1 MYVDYRR
8 QLSLAIFL
16 VLLTGGLALRNP
28 VFASPGN
35 LRDIC
40 VNASHLGIA
49 ALGMFLVILIGQIDV
64 SVGAILAICSTLA
77 GLMAKQGIP
86 TPVVLLAAFLAGAVL
101 GGINGLIVAGLRIHS
116 IVVTLGTASIYRGL
130 LIKATGGSWIY
141 GLPAQFMAFGQGKLL
156 GVPFPVI
163 TLLVVYLLAA
173 FLLSRIPGGRA
184 LFAVG
189 SNPDA
194 ARLAGL
200 RVARVQILA
209 FVLVIAV
216 AVMSTLSDTFLTVD
230 NLLNAT
236 RFMTEIGLVALG
248 MTLVMITGG
257 IDLSVGAVIALTA
270 VVVGLLIQ
278 AGIGAWPA
286 AVIGLCLGALL
297 GALNGFVITRVGLP
311 PIIVTLATL
320 AIYRGVAYG
329 ISAARAF
336 PIPDSLS
343 VLGQGYLGPLPVQ
356 LLLFLAGAAGVWL
369 VLARTTFG
377 RTLYALGVNETAARF
392 AGLHVDRV
400 KLAAY
405 AVSGLLSAVAVVI
418 FISRVSSA
426 KANAGEGYEL
436 DAITIVVL
444 GGGSV
449 AGGAAGS
456 SARCSAW
463 PSSASPGTG

>member
-1 MYVDYRR
+1 MAAR
-8 QLSLAIFL
+8 SS
-16 VLLTGGLALRNP
+16 N
-28 VFASPGN
+28 SPPAWATN
-35 LRDIC
+35 
-40 VNASHLGIA
+40 
-49 ALGMFLVILIGQIDV
+49 
-64 SVGAILAICSTLA
+64 
-77 GLMAKQGIP
+77 
-86 TPVVLLAAFLAGAVL
+86 VLLAV
-101 GGINGLIVAGLRIHS
+101 
-116 IVVTLGTASIYRGL
+116 
-130 LIKATGGSWIY
+130 
-141 GLPAQFMAFGQGKLL
+141 
-156 GVPFPVI
+156 
-163 TLLVVYLLAA
+163 
-173 FLLSRIPGGRA
+173 
-184 LFAVG
+184 
-189 SNPDA
+189 
-194 ARLAGL
+194 
-200 RVARVQILA
+200 
-209 FVLVIAV
+209 VLVIAV
-216 AVMSTLSDTFLTVD
+216 AVMATLSDTFLTVD

-270 VVVGLLIQ
+270 VVIGLLIQ
-278 AGIGAWPA
+278 TGIGAWPA

-311 PIIVTLATL
+311 PIIITLATL

-356 LLLFLAGAAGVWL
+356 LPLFLAVAAGVWL

-392 AGLHVDRV
+392 AGLHVDRI

-405 AVSGLLSAVAVVI
+405 AASGLLSAAAAVI

-449 AGGAAGS
+449 AGGRGGVIGTLLGLAIIGVTRNGLTQAYIPPEVQAILIGAVLVAAVVGNELFARWWANRRTPSRTVATPPQAAAGK
-456 SARCSAW
+456 A
-463 PSSASPGTG
+463 

>member
-1 MYVDYRR
+1 MAARSSN
-8 QLSLAIFL
+8 LPPAWATNALLA
-16 VLLTGGLALRNP
+16 
-28 VFASPGN
+28 
-35 LRDIC
+35 
-40 VNASHLGIA
+40 
-49 ALGMFLVILIGQIDV
+49 
-64 SVGAILAICSTLA
+64 
-77 GLMAKQGIP
+77 
-86 TPVVLLAAFLAGAVL
+86 VVLV
-101 GGINGLIVAGLRIHS
+101 VA
-116 IVVTLGTASIYRGL
+116 
-130 LIKATGGSWIY
+130 
-141 GLPAQFMAFGQGKLL
+141 
-156 GVPFPVI
+156 
-163 TLLVVYLLAA
+163 
-173 FLLSRIPGGRA
+173 
-184 LFAVG
+184 
-189 SNPDA
+189 
-194 ARLAGL
+194 
-200 RVARVQILA
+200 
-209 FVLVIAV
+209 IAV
-216 AVMSTLSDTFLTVD
+216 MATLSDTFLTVD

-257 IDLSVGAVIALTA
+257 IDLSVGSVIALTA
-270 VVVGLLIQ
+270 VVIGLLIQ
-278 AGIGAWPA
+278 AGFGAWPA

-311 PIIVTLATL
+311 PIIITLATL
-320 AIYRGVAYG
+320 AIYRGIAYG
-329 ISAARAF
+329 ISGARAF

-356 LLLFLAGAAGVWL
+356 LPLFLAVAAGVWL

-405 AVSGLLSAVAVVI
+405 AASGLLSAAAAVI

-449 AGGAAGS
+449 AGGRGGVIGTLLGLAIIGVTRNGLTQAYIPPEVQAILIGAVLVAAVVGNELF
-456 SARCSAW
+456 ARWWASRRA
-463 PSSASPGTG
+463 PSRVAATPPPQTATGKA

>member
-1 MYVDYRR
+1 MAAR
-8 QLSLAIFL
+8 S
-16 VLLTGGLALRNP
+16 
-28 VFASPGN
+28 SN
-35 LRDIC
+35 LPPAWAT
-40 VNASHLGIA
+40 NL
-49 ALGMFLVILIGQIDV
+49 
-64 SVGAILAICSTLA
+64 
-77 GLMAKQGIP
+77 
-86 TPVVLLAAFLAGAVL
+86 LLAV
-101 GGINGLIVAGLRIHS
+101 
-116 IVVTLGTASIYRGL
+116 
-130 LIKATGGSWIY
+130 
-141 GLPAQFMAFGQGKLL
+141 
-156 GVPFPVI
+156 
-163 TLLVVYLLAA
+163 
-173 FLLSRIPGGRA
+173 
-184 LFAVG
+184 
-189 SNPDA
+189 
-194 ARLAGL
+194 
-200 RVARVQILA
+200 
-209 FVLVIAV
+209 VLVIAI
-216 AVMSTLSDTFLTVD
+216 AVMATLSDTFLTVD

-270 VVVGLLIQ
+270 VVVGMLIQ
-278 AGIGAWPA
+278 AGLGAWPA
-286 AVIGLCLGALL
+286 AAIGLCLGALL

-311 PIIVTLATL
+311 PIIITLATL

-343 VLGQGYLGPLPVQ
+343 VLGQGYFGPLPVQ
-356 LLLFLAGAAGVWL
+356 LPLFLVVAAAVWL

-405 AVSGLLSAVAVVI
+405 GASGLLSAAAAVI

-449 AGGAAGS
+449 AGGRGGVIGTLLGLAIIGVTRNGLTQAYVPPEVQAILIGAILVGAVVGNELFARWWANRRAPSRSVAAPPPQAAAGK
-456 SARCSAW
+456 A
-463 PSSASPGTG
+463 

>member
-1 MYVDYRR
+1 MAAR
-8 QLSLAIFL
+8 S
-16 VLLTGGLALRNP
+16 
-28 VFASPGN
+28 SN
-35 LRDIC
+35 LPPAWAT
-40 VNASHLGIA
+40 NG
-49 ALGMFLVILIGQIDV
+49 
-64 SVGAILAICSTLA
+64 
-77 GLMAKQGIP
+77 
-86 TPVVLLAAFLAGAVL
+86 LLAV
-101 GGINGLIVAGLRIHS
+101 
-116 IVVTLGTASIYRGL
+116 
-130 LIKATGGSWIY
+130 
-141 GLPAQFMAFGQGKLL
+141 
-156 GVPFPVI
+156 
-163 TLLVVYLLAA
+163 
-173 FLLSRIPGGRA
+173 
-184 LFAVG
+184 
-189 SNPDA
+189 
-194 ARLAGL
+194 
-200 RVARVQILA
+200 
-209 FVLVIAV
+209 VLVIAV
-216 AVMSTLSDTFLTVD
+216 AVMATLSDTFLTVD

-286 AVIGLCLGALL
+286 AVIGLCVGALL

-311 PIIVTLATL
+311 PIIITLATL

-356 LLLFLAGAAGVWL
+356 LPLFLAVAAGVWL

-392 AGLHVDRV
+392 AGLRVDRV

-405 AVSGLLSAVAVVI
+405 AASGLLSAAAAVI

-449 AGGAAGS
+449 AGGRGGVIGTLLGLAIIGVTRNGLTQAYIPPEVQAILIGAVLVAAVVGNELFARWWANRRMPSRAVVTPPQAAAGK
-456 SARCSAW
+456 A
-463 PSSASPGTG
+463 